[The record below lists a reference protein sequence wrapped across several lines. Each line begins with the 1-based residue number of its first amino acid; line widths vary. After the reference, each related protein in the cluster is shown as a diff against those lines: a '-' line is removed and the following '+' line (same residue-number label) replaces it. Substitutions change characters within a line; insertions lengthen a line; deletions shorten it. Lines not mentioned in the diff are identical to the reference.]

1 LETERTRLK
10 MLRSIAVPFPPEPL
24 RSFGIKWA
32 QRDLAREDETG
43 HRSAFLRTLD
53 KFNIGF
59 GS

>member
-1 LETERTRLK
+1 

-24 RSFGIKWA
+24 RSMGVKWA

-43 HRSAFLRTLD
+43 QRSLFLKTLD
-53 KFNIGF
+53 RFNIGF